1 MNKNVLLRS
10 FSFIAIDKSRAK
22 VVRYRKGKNA
32 FPKYRVRAIDTRNVH
47 FSFDAA
53 SHEEF
58 MPHGGIPIRSRIS
71 LNIVGSSR

>member
-1 MNKNVLLRS
+1 MNKNVSVGSLSHLSRQKNRAQRS
-10 FSFIAIDKSRAK
+10 PD
-22 VVRYRKGKNA
+22 RKGRNT
-32 FPKYRVRAIDTRNVH
+32 FRKYRVRAIDIRNVH